1 MKLGSLNS
9 QQQALQFLGVD
20 GQRQNL
26 SDLQVRGQSIGWLP
40 LEAGAY
46 LHVCSEGKE
55 DRVVIT
61 GVPDAGL
68 DEESVLLLV

>member
-1 MKLGSLNS
+1 MLSNLD
-9 QQQALQFLGVD
+9 QELQELAAE
-20 GQRQNL
+20 
-26 SDLQVRGQSIGWLP
+26 SIGWLP

-46 LHVCSEGKE
+46 LHVSSNGKE

-68 DEESVLLLV
+68 DGENVLLLV